1 MMIFPAPIDTPV
13 TVKENPRAFSD
24 TWNRYFKAISDT
36 LLQTFAVLN
45 AKETKSFKYV
55 INGNLMHA
63 VFYVETATTAD
74 IVISLPFPSL
84 LAFNIGDIVYAPGT
98 KSVVIPAGTT
108 YLAFTAVMNTN

>member
-1 MMIFPAPIDTPV
+1 MMVFPAPIDTPV

-36 LLQTFAVLN
+36 LLQAFAVLN
-45 AKETKSFKYV
+45 SKETKSFKYV

-63 VFYVETATTAD
+63 VYYVDTAPTAD
-74 IVISLPFPSL
+74 IAISLPFPSL
-84 LAFNIGDIVYAPGT
+84 LAFNIGETIYAPGT
-98 KSVVIPAGTT
+98 KSVVVPAGTT